1 MALFW
6 KLKFLYLKRF
16 VLSFVQVWFQNRRMK
31 DKRQRMAMAWPYAVY
46 TDPAFAAS
54 ILQAAAASAGGLPG
68 IAAAAAAAAYS
79 SPYSYYHP
87 HQLPRYNPYPP
98 PLPPSPLHRPQ
109 PYLTHQQSS
118 PPPLLPPPTTSGSS
132 LGISLPTITSTP
144 TLGLPSNLAPPFS
157 LRTTSI
163 SPAHST
169 RSDNSTPTL
178 SPPTNNNDDNCDGS
192 PSCRC
197 GIVNC
202 VTGNKSEF
210 TPVTTT
216 PLIKSV
222 TSPNTTLHHSEPPKL
237 FQPYK
242 SDITE
247 RAWVTL
253 HTNIS

>member
-1 MALFW
+1 
-6 KLKFLYLKRF
+6 
-16 VLSFVQVWFQNRRMK
+16 MK

-54 ILQAAAASAGGLPG
+54 ILQAAAASAGALPG

-79 SPYSYYHP
+79 SPYTYYHP
-87 HQLPRYNPYPP
+87 HQLPRYNPYAP
-98 PLPPSPLHRPQ
+98 PLPTPPLHRPQ

-118 PPPLLPPPTTSGSS
+118 PPPLLPPHNTAAPS
-132 LGISLPTITSTP
+132 LGINLPP
-144 TLGLPSNLAPPFS
+144 HFS
-157 LRTTSI
+157 LRTT

-169 RSDNSTPTL
+169 RSDNSSPTL
-178 SPPTNNNDDNCDGS
+178 SPPTTNNNDDNCDGS

-202 VTGNKSEF
+202 VTGGNKNNDFGSSA
-210 TPVTTT
+210 PPASLIMTTA
-216 PLIKSV
+216 LKS
-222 TSPNTTLHHSEPPKL
+222 PHAEPPKL

-247 RAWVTL
+247 RA
-253 HTNIS
+253 

>member
-1 MALFW
+1 MVFKSSDRNLVYNGVNGIFC
-6 KLKFLYLKRF
+6 F
-16 VLSFVQVWFQNRRMK
+16 QVWFQNRRMK

-118 PPPLLPPPTTSGSS
+118 PPPLLPPPTTSTPS
-132 LGISLPTITSTP
+132 LGINLPTITSTP
-144 TLGLPSNLAPPFS
+144 TLGLSSGLAPPFT

-163 SPAHST
+163 SPHST
-169 RSDNSTPTL
+169 RSDNSSPTL
-178 SPPTNNNDDNCDGS
+178 SPPTNNNEENCDGS

-202 VTGNKSEF
+202 VAESTA
-210 TPVTTT
+210 

-222 TSPNTTLHHSEPPKL
+222 ASPNTTLHHSEPPKL

-242 SDITE
+242 SDIPE
-247 RAWVTL
+247 RA
-253 HTNIS
+253 